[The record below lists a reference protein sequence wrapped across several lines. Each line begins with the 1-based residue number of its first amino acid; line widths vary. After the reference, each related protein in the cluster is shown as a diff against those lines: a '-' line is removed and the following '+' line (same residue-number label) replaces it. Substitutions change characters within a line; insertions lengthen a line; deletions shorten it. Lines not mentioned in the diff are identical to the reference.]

1 MSIRVHS
8 WFVILT
14 PGQISRRA
22 NFYFQLGSLLSAG
35 VPIVQALEQ
44 GRNNTG
50 HSYEA
55 PLTTVLNKLQQGA
68 TFSEAVTA
76 TGKWLPAFDRALL
89 DAGEKSGRLDAS
101 FRSLGN
107 HYTQRASMLREII
120 SGLMYPIFVLH
131 LAVLIFPTSYLTGLF
146 LSNGLQA
153 FVIQKTMMLLPC
165 YAIVF
170 AGIVAFQ
177 GSRGEHW
184 RALLERFTNRVPLL
198 GSARKD
204 LSIARLAGA
213 LEALLSAGVP
223 IIQAWETAAHASGSV
238 KIRNTVARAIPQ
250 MESGVTPSETLKQSS
265 LFPDVFRN
273 LYATGEVSG
282 QLDSTLQR
290 LHSYYE
296 EQATTKFRNIANW
309 TPKLIFM
316 LVAIG
321 VGYQVISFYLGY
333 FKQLDQIGF

>member
-1 MSIRVHS
+1 M
-8 WFVILT
+8 ILT

-22 NFYFQLGSLLSAG
+22 DFYFQLGSLLSAG
-35 VPIVQALEQ
+35 VPIIQALEQ
-44 GRNNTG
+44 GRNHTG
-50 HSYEA
+50 RSYEA
-55 PLTTVLNKLQQGA
+55 PITLILSKLQQGS
-68 TFSEAVTA
+68 TFSEAVEA
-76 TGKWLPAFDRALL
+76 TGNWLPAFDRALF
-89 DAGEKSGRLDAS
+89 DAGEKSGRLDIS

-120 SGLMYPIFVLH
+120 SGLAYPIFILH

-146 LSNGLQA
+146 LSNGLRA
-153 FVIQKTMMLLPC
+153 FVLQKALVLLPC
-165 YAIVF
+165 YAVVF
-170 AGIVAFQ
+170 AGVMAFQ

-184 RALLERFTNRVPLL
+184 RALLERFTSGVPLL

-204 LSIARLAGA
+204 LSIARLSGA

-238 KIRNTVARAIPQ
+238 RIKKTVARAVPQ
-250 MESGVTPSETLKQSS
+250 MEAGVTPSETLRQSS
-265 LFPDVFRN
+265 FFPEVFRS
-273 LYATGEVSG
+273 LYATGEASG

-290 LHSYYE
+290 LHHHYE

-309 TPKLIFM
+309 TPKLIFL

-321 VGYQVISFYLGY
+321 IGYQVISFYMGY
-333 FKQLDQIGF
+333 FNQLNQIGF